1 MKMLLKMQKRNI
13 VFSSDRSWICTGKE
27 KMAAFNNIKITNQNS
42 VRFVFRKC
50 KQKKMRNHRDLLE
63 LNPLIQIVEVWL
75 SWCLRHHSFTPSRTH
90 RRSSAS
96 AKGHVTKSNT
106 VACLIHKACKYLR
119 ILAPS
124 ASTSHLYRLIC
135 YSFLWLRWWSCS
147 IGLFSDLSRVFYV
160 SRQEK
165 FIGNIF
171 SCTFC
176 SSIHLF
182 CPAIFA
188 SFFVNANEQI
198 ILAVACINFG
208 PALHKC
214 WNKIID
220 YSIFIQKQ
228 CGRHWIQILCTSH
241 KRVPQNTPQKSM
253 VYDATVKWEKNL
265 QNY

>member
-1 MKMLLKMQKRNI
+1 MKTLLKMQKRNI

-63 LNPLIQIVEVWL
+63 FEFTDTDAQDITRSL
-75 SWCLRHHSFTPSRTH
+75 HHVRTGGRVHLPRGMLQNQTQLLVSFTKPANICGFSPPRHPLRTCIVWFVILFCDFADEVAPL
-90 RRSSAS
+90 AS
-96 AKGHVTKSNT
+96 FPISLG
-106 VACLIHKACKYLR
+106 
-119 ILAPS
+119 
-124 ASTSHLYRLIC
+124 
-135 YSFLWLRWWSCS
+135 F
-147 IGLFSDLSRVFYV
+147 FYV

-198 ILAVACINFG
+198 ILAVACINYG

-253 VYDATVKWEKNL
+253 VYDATVKWGKNL
-265 QNY
+265 QND